1 MRGTPSSA
9 RAAALIAGGSLVV
22 HELRYLLAPVGASGH
37 GGHAYLPLLHLLI
50 ALALAGACVQLA
62 VVVARARSRLAVG
75 DHFGRPDR
83 HNWRRT
89 ANQGSGR
96 GFLATWGLAATAV
109 LAVFTGQELIEGAL
123 ASARTPGLA
132 AVFADGGWIVPLLA
146 LGAGLVVAACL
157 RGADAVI
164 SAAARRAGA
173 IADSSI
179 RPPLSSRGAPAAS
192 WRRVPA
198 LADHLAG
205 RAPPL
210 TA

>member
-22 HELRYLLAPVGASGH
+22 HELRYLLAPATAGGH

-50 ALALAGACVQLA
+50 AMALAGACVQLA
-62 VVVARARSRLAVG
+62 VLAARARE
-75 DHFGRPDR
+75 DDR
-83 HNWRRT
+83 
-89 ANQGSGR
+89 GVGR
-96 GFLATWGLAATAV
+96 GFLATWGLATAAV
-109 LAVFTGQELIEGAL
+109 LAVFTAQEVLEGAL
-123 ASARTPGLA
+123 AAGRTSGLA
-132 AVFADGGWIVPLLA
+132 AVFATGGWVALPLA
-146 LGAGLVVAACL
+146 LGAGLAVAAGL

-164 SAAARRAGA
+164 AAAARGAGA
-173 IADSSI
+173 AESSI
-179 RPPLSSRGAPAAS
+179 RPPLAGRGIPAAP
-192 WRRVPA
+192 RRRAPA